1 MDKFYVITEK
11 IEHLSEVFDYDP
23 EFHVL
28 CVFSNLDSA
37 KKHLLKLSMACSQ
50 HAESSV
56 CEYGFWYKSQ
66 YRKISVYLERIDY
79 IQD

>member
-1 MDKFYVITEK
+1 MDKCYVITEK
-11 IEHLSEVFDYDP
+11 IEHLSEAFDYDP

-37 KKHLLKLSMACSQ
+37 KNHLLKLSNVCSQ
-50 HAESSV
+50 YADSSV
-56 CEYGFWYKSQ
+56 REYCFWYKSQ
-66 YRKISVYLERIDY
+66 YRKISVYLEQIDY